1 MVIGIINIVIG
12 LYLLIFGF
20 MVKVENIR
28 SAIIFKV
35 LPVIFSVYLI
45 ILGIYSLGI
54 INITL
59 N

>member
-1 MVIGIINIVIG
+1 MIVGIVNIVIG
-12 LYLLIFGF
+12 LYLLLFGF
-20 MVKVENIR
+20 ISETKNTI